1 MNLKQG
7 IRLLI
12 FAILIIAAALGLFS
26 HGGSW
31 SDNFVFRLMAAI
43 PFSITFFCCG
53 GFEGQCRG
61 DAVVGDICFGL
72 GIIVGIVFYWGVAY
86 LLAKIKIHR

>member
-43 PFSITFFCCG
+43 PFSITFFV
-53 GFEGQCRG
+53 
-61 DAVVGDICFGL
+61 AVVLKDNAGAMQLWAIYVL
-72 GIIVGIVFYWGVAY
+72 V
-86 LLAKIKIHR
+86 LE